1 MDLFARTRDKI
12 ISALAGLVPASTD
25 TRKVAV
31 DQPRDAS
38 HGHLAT
44 NAALVLAKPADR
56 APRDLA
62 EAIATRLQDW
72 DWLAEAQ
79 IAGPGFLNLRLKDA
93 AWHAVLQSIHTAG
106 ERYGHSTLG
115 QGQAINVEY
124 VSANP
129 TGPLHMG
136 HARGAVVG
144 DVLARMLAALGFE
157 VTREYYLNDSG
168 AQVDTLAQSL
178 HLRYRELFGEA
189 VQIPDGHYP
198 GSYLIEVAQALRDRD
213 GDAWL
218 TTPDWHDPLKAFAVS
233 HLLGLIRA
241 DLRRLSIDQVFS
253 SEAALIDD
261 GQVEACLRDLDTKG
275 LLYRGTLDPP
285 KGKKP
290 DDWEPRAQLL
300 FRATQFGDEVDR
312 PLQKSDGTNTYFAND
327 IAYHRDKYL
336 RTRGP
341 LIDIWG
347 EDHKGYIRRM
357 QAATRAVTDGAGTL
371 EVLTCALVKV
381 LDQGVPIKMSK
392 RAGSFVTL
400 RDVLD
405 WVGPDALRFT
415 LLTRKSSE
423 TLDFD
428 VSKVRAQS
436 RDNPVFYV
444 QYAHARTH
452 SLHHQVKKVW
462 TGLNKIDINQELT
475 NLSLLTD
482 EDLEVAR
489 QLALWPK
496 VLESAALQ
504 REPHRVAFYLLD
516 LAAVFNARWSMGRDP
531 GRRFILEDNFDLT
544 VARLFLVEQVAVT
557 LRAGLRLM
565 GVEPLKELRNDTDRQ
580 SAGGVD

>member
-1 MDLFARTRDKI
+1 MNLFALTRDKI
-12 ISALAGLVPASTD
+12 ISALAGLVPVPTD
-25 TRKVAV
+25 TSKVAV
-31 DQPRDAS
+31 DQPRDTS

-44 NAALVLAKPADR
+44 NAALVLAKPAGL

-62 EAIATRLQDW
+62 GKIATRLERW

-79 IAGPGFLNLRLKDA
+79 IAGPGFLNLRLKDV
-93 AWHAVLQSIHTAG
+93 AWHAVLQSIHSAG

-144 DVLARMLAALGFE
+144 DVLARILTALGFE
-157 VTREYYLNDSG
+157 VTREYYLNDAG

-178 HLRYRELFGEA
+178 YLRYRELFGET

-198 GSYLIEVAQALRDRD
+198 GMYLIEVAQALRDRD
-213 GDAWL
+213 GDIWL
-218 TTPDWHDPLKAFAVS
+218 NTPDWHDPLKTFAIS
-233 HLLGLIRA
+233 YLLDLIRA
-241 DLRRLSIDQVFS
+241 DLHRLSIDQVFS
-253 SEAALIDD
+253 SEASLIAR
-261 GQVEACLRDLDTKG
+261 GQVATCLEALDKKG
-275 LLYRGTLDPP
+275 LVYRGTLDPP

-290 DDWEPRAQLL
+290 DDWEPREQLL

-312 PLQKSDGTNTYFAND
+312 PLQKSDRTSTYFAND

-336 RTRGP
+336 RTRGT
-341 LIDIWG
+341 LIDVWG

-357 QAATRAVTDGAGTL
+357 QAAARAVTDGAATL
-371 EVLTCALVKV
+371 EVLTCAVVKV
-381 LDQGVPIKMSK
+381 LNQGVPIKMSK

-415 LLTRKSSE
+415 LLTRRSSE
-423 TLDFD
+423 ALDFD
-428 VSKVRAQS
+428 VSKVRAQN
-436 RDNPVFYV
+436 RDNPVFYI

-452 SLHHQVKKVW
+452 SLRHEIEKVW
-462 TGLNKIDINQELT
+462 TGTNKIDINQELT
-475 NLSLLTD
+475 NLSLLTV
-482 EDLEVAR
+482 EDLEVAK

-496 VLESAALQ
+496 VLEAAALQ

-557 LRAGLRLM
+557 LRAGLWLM

-580 SAGGVD
+580 STGGMD